1 MQLPKHFFAER
12 NWQKNMLMG
21 KLLIEFRS
29 IRCRL
34 TSPKYYGLNDMDMVL
49 ERHLPSNGFFVELG
63 ANDGRK
69 QSNTLH
75 LEKYH
80 GWGGV
85 LIEPEIKNFEK
96 CEKNR
101 KAKVVNAACVSFTY
115 DKKTVSLIYSD
126 LMTIASSGLET
137 DILKPAEHA
146 TLGMSVQKDVSTYEF
161 SAPALTLNSILKQH
175 SPKNRVDLL
184 SLDVEGAE
192 IEVLKG
198 VDHNQY
204 RFDHCLIES
213 RSEKK
218 LVEYMRK
225 NDYELIKKLSE
236 HDLLFRSTR

>member
-1 MQLPKHFFAER
+1 MFLCEKE
-12 NWQKNMLMG
+12 LTEIILVG
-21 KLLIEFRS
+21 KLLVKIRL

-34 TSPKYYGLNDMDMVL
+34 MSPRYYGLNEMDKVL
-49 ERHLPSNGFFVELG
+49 ERYLPPNGFFVELG
-63 ANDGRK
+63 ANDGIR

-75 LEKYH
+75 LERYH
-80 GWGGV
+80 GWVGV

-115 DKKTVSLIYSD
+115 DKKTVPLIYSD

-146 TLGMSVQKDVSTYEF
+146 QLGISVQKDVSTYEF
-161 SAPALTLNSILKQH
+161 NAPALTLNSILKQH
-175 SPKNRVDLL
+175 STKNSIDFL

-218 LVEYMRK
+218 LIEYMQT

-236 HDLLFRSTR
+236 HDLLFRSVR

>member
-1 MQLPKHFFAER
+1 
-12 NWQKNMLMG
+12 MG
-21 KLLIEFRS
+21 KLLVKIRS
-29 IRCRL
+29 ISCRL
-34 TSPKYYGLNDMDMVL
+34 MSPRYYGLNKMDMVL
-49 ERHLPSNGFFVELG
+49 ERHLPPNGFFVELG
-63 ANDGRK
+63 ANDGIR

-101 KAKVVNAACVSFTY
+101 KAKVVNAACVSFMY
-115 DKKTVSLIYSD
+115 NKKTVPLIYSD
-126 LMTIASSGLET
+126 LMTIASSGVET
-137 DILKPAEHA
+137 DILKPVEHA
-146 TLGMSVQKDVSTYEF
+146 ILGTSVQKDVSTYEF
-161 SAPALTLNSILKQH
+161 NAPALTLNSILKQYATK
-175 SPKNRVDLL
+175 SRIDFL

-213 RSEKK
+213 RSEMK
-218 LVEYMRK
+218 LIEYMRT
-225 NDYELIKKLSE
+225 NDYELIEKLSE
-236 HDLLFRSTR
+236 HDLLFRSVR

>member
-1 MQLPKHFFAER
+1 MFQNRF
-12 NWQKNMLMG
+12 G
-21 KLLIEFRS
+21 S
-29 IRCRL
+29 IYHSFKCRFL
-34 TSPKYYGLNDMDMVL
+34 HASYFGLNNLDQAI
-49 ERHLPSNGFFVELG
+49 EKYLPRKGFFVELG
-63 ANDGRK
+63 ANDGIR

-75 LEKYH
+75 LEKQH
-80 GWGGV
+80 GWGGL

-115 DKKTVSLIYSD
+115 DKKTVPLIYSD

-146 TLGMSVQKDVSTYEF
+146 ILGISVQKDVSTYEF
-161 SAPALTLNSILKQH
+161 NAPALTLNSILMQH
-175 SPKNRVDLL
+175 STKNRIDFL

-218 LVEYMRK
+218 LIEYMRT
-225 NDYELIKKLSE
+225 NDYELIKKLSQ
-236 HDLLFRSTR
+236 HDLLFRSVR